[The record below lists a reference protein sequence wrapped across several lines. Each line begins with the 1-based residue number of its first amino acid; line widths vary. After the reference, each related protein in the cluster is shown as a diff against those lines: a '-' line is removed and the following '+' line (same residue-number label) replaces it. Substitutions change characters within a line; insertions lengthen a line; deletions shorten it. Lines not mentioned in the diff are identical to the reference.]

1 MESLLN
7 NRYRIIRTL
16 GRGGFGETFLA
27 EDTHMP
33 SGRRC
38 VIKLLKPVTNNPQVH
53 QLVQERFGREAAI
66 LEELGSGSYQIPN
79 LYAYF
84 TEQGQFYL
92 IQEFIEGETLGNL
105 VQKQGSFSEDSVN
118 KILLNILPVLDYVHS
133 KRIVHRDIKP
143 DNIILRSW
151 DELPVLIDFGA
162 VRETMG
168 TVVNSQ
174 GNSTSSI
181 VIGTPGFMPSE
192 QAAGRPMYSSDLY
205 SLGLTALYLLTGKLP
220 QELETDPLTG
230 EIIWQQ
236 EGLLSNSTLATVLE
250 KAVKS
255 HGRDRYATAREM
267 LEALK
272 GSAASVSPTI
282 PLASIPPKMPP
293 PAVEP
298 TQPPIRTDSQV
309 ATQAVSPRAAL
320 PTNPPPNNQG
330 SSRGIIIASAIAGTL
345 IGGSIIAGLV
355 LTRESNQISPVVEPN
370 PSTSPTVSQ
379 TTPPSPTVSP
389 SPTISPSPTALPSST
404 ISPSPTASPS
414 PTVSPTPPAAS
425 DLDQIFP
432 NYVAAALTPEA
443 VFTECPDN
451 THFQVVGET
460 PSFHFAVCG
469 ENRFPKFYLGQDK
482 GSGNGIQ
489 VSWKGQREGFRN
501 GTYLYQVPNFRNRGG
516 ADPRLRVYQ
525 GDKQL
530 VDEEVTRLYRKPRR
544 NE

>member
-16 GRGGFGETFLA
+16 GSGGFGETFLA

-33 SGRRC
+33 SCRRC
-38 VIKLLKPVTNNPQVH
+38 VIKQLKPVTTNPQVH

-66 LEELGSGSYQIPN
+66 LEELGTSSAQIPN

-92 IQEFIEGETLGNL
+92 IQEFIEGETLGSL
-105 VQKQGSFSEDSVN
+105 VQQQGSFSEDSVQ

-143 DNIILRSW
+143 DNIMLRSW
-151 DELPVLIDFGA
+151 DDLPVLIDFGA

-168 TVVNSQ
+168 TMVNSQ

-205 SLGLTALYLLTGKLP
+205 SLGLTAIYLLTGKLP
-220 QELETDPLTG
+220 QQLETDPLTG
-230 EIIWQQ
+230 EIIWQA
-236 EGLLSNSTLATVLE
+236 EGLSPDSNLAAVLE
-250 KAVKS
+250 KGIKS

-267 LEALK
+267 LNALQ
-272 GSAASVSPTI
+272 GSTAAVSPTI
-282 PLASIPPKMPP
+282 PLTPIPPTILPP
-293 PAVEP
+293 PIPA
-298 TQPPIRTDSQV
+298 TQPPIRTNSQV
-309 ATQAVSPRAAL
+309 PTQAVSPKAVP

-330 SSRGIIIASAIAGTL
+330 SSKGIIIASAIAGTL

-355 LTRESNQISPVVEPN
+355 ITNQPN
-370 PSTSPTVSQ
+370 QPTPKVSTSPI
-379 TTPPSPTVSP
+379 TPTAISPSPIAPPTVSP
-389 SPTISPSPTALPSST
+389 SPTTPPVVVPSPTAPPTVSPSPTTP
-404 ISPSPTASPS
+404 
-414 PTVSPTPPAAS
+414 PTPTPTTA

-432 NYVAAALTPEA
+432 NYVSAALSPET
-443 VFTECPDN
+443 VFTECPGN
-451 THFQVVGET
+451 TNFQLVGET

-469 ENRFPKFYLGQDK
+469 ENRRPKFYVGQDK
-482 GSGNGIQ
+482 SSGDGIQ
-489 VSWKGQREGFRN
+489 VPWGGRREGFRN
-501 GTYLYQVPNFRNRGG
+501 GSFLYQVPNLRNSNFT
-516 ADPRLRVYQ
+516 DPRLRVYQ
-525 GDKQL
+525 SEKLL
-530 VDEEVTRLYRKPRR
+530 VDEEVTRLYRRQPQNSRD
-544 NE
+544 

>member
-220 QELETDPLTG
+220 QQLETDPLTG

-236 EGLLSNSTLATVLE
+236 EGLLSNSILAAVLE

-320 PTNPPPNNQG
+320 PTNPPPTHQG
-330 SSRGIIIASAIAGTL
+330 SSKGIIIASAIAGTL

-355 LTRESNQISPVVEPN
+355 LTRESKQISPVVEPN

-379 TTPPSPTVSP
+379 TTQPSPTVSP
-389 SPTISPSPTALPSST
+389 SPTASPSPKISPSPT
-404 ISPSPTASPS
+404 
-414 PTVSPTPPAAS
+414 PPASS

-432 NYVAAALTPEA
+432 NYVAAALPPEA

-501 GTYLYQVPNFRNRGG
+501 GTYLYKVPNLRNIS
-516 ADPRLRVYQ
+516 ATNPRLRVYQ
-525 GDKQL
+525 REELL